1 MEKNNTLIAEFMGN
15 PTIFNPIHDATL
27 YQVKEQD
34 NMTYHI
40 DELQYHLSWDW
51 LMPVIDKIQDKFL
64 EHPELEYEFDE
75 IRLSVPDI
83 QQTHY
88 LITEFIKQYNN
99 GI

>member
-1 MEKNNTLIAEFMGN
+1 MEKTNKLIAEFMGMN
-15 PTIFNPIHDATL
+15 IHHNDKSMMVKSTSQGNEVVPIDSL
-27 YQVKEQD
+27 EYD
-34 NMTYHI
+34 S
-40 DELQYHLSWDW
+40 SWDW

-99 GI
+99 RI